1 MYLLEILK
9 FTKES
14 LQGTEYE
21 SLLVNLQIW
30 FHVAVLLII
39 IFHLLGHKFFD
50 SVLKGIVRTWERL
63 DRSMQYAPG
72 AERIRV
78 RFEPYISFPY
88 YIFVFMAS
96 FFSTLIVAIAYAF
109 NCVNLPLNVHVLVFI
124 WCFVGFL
131 FMRIGIAQ
139 ASWAWEGIRARSA

>member
-21 SLLVNLQIW
+21 SLSDNLEIW
-30 FHVAVLLII
+30 FYAACLLII

-50 SVLKGIVRTWERL
+50 SVLKGIVRAWERL
-63 DRSMQYAPG
+63 ERSMQDAPG
-72 AERIRV
+72 SERIRV

-88 YIFVFMAS
+88 YIFLFVCS
-96 FFSTLIVAIAYAF
+96 FFSTSIVAIAYVF
-109 NCVNLPLNVHVLVFI
+109 NCADLPLKVHVLVFI

-139 ASWAWEGIRARSA
+139 SSWAWERIRARSA